1 MPGFTSCTMNV
12 LKHLS
17 LVNGRSVLRRAQH
30 CEHSDKQED
39 HHLRHVGQHVR
50 RAPDGGARGFTD
62 VLKIVDEIFVEFCLQ
77 RTFHIFSVYIILN
90 NSFEP

>member
-39 HHLRHVGQHVR
+39 HHLRHVGQHVG
-50 RAPDGGARGFTD
+50 RALDGGARALAD
-62 VLKIVDEIFVEFCLQ
+62 VL
-77 RTFHIFSVYIILN
+77 N
-90 NSFEP
+90 NNGYYG

>member
-62 VLKIVDEIFVEFCLQ
+62 VLKKRLKYIVFLEFCL
-77 RTFHIFSVYIILN
+77 FN
-90 NSFEP
+90 NY